1 MGHKWCDWTMWRAS
15 FHLELNPFDLL
26 HLFLMPI
33 SWLKVSEW
41 HLQAKETLG
50 LNWNHINADR
60 LTGHC
65 EDQSM
70 TGVWI
75 KCYKYEET
83 VFELWFWISLRH
95 ASWCLTQVI
104 PASLLFLRRIKQVV
118 LTRLRQYCKWYRTS
132 SAQWSPA
139 MLCSIVHGNDRGTV
153 I

>member
-1 MGHKWCDWTMWRAS
+1 MWRAS

-104 PASLLFLRRIKQVV
+104 APSLLFLRRIKKVV
-118 LTRLRQYCKWYRTS
+118 LTRLRQYPKWYRTS
-132 SAQWSPA
+132 SAQWSPPI
-139 MLCSIVHGNDRGTV
+139 LRSIVHGNDRGTV